1 MSRQAFLYQAKC
13 ERRSSMPA
21 FTFMLE
27 IAVFV
32 GFGVVVVSDPDF
44 SVVVRIVTTSD
55 FENRLSSQVS
65 HALSVRVV
73 LDFILVRFYV
83 ADA

>member
-1 MSRQAFLYQAKC
+1 
-13 ERRSSMPA
+13 
-21 FTFMLE
+21 
-27 IAVFV
+27 
-32 GFGVVVVSDPDF
+32 
-44 SVVVRIVTTSD
+44 
-55 FENRLSSQVS
+55 LSSQVS

>member
-1 MSRQAFLYQAKC
+1 MCSRCVSMVSRAAFSSSSRLRAK
-13 ERRSSMPA
+13 SA
-21 FTFMLE
+21 F
-27 IAVFV
+27 
-32 GFGVVVVSDPDF
+32 
-44 SVVVRIVTTSD
+44 TTSD

>member
-44 SVVVRIVTTSD
+44 SVVVRIVEHYHRAVFWRGFDCLPCVHFMS
-55 FENRLSSQVS
+55 FVFGLC
-65 HALSVRVV
+65 
-73 LDFILVRFYV
+73 
-83 ADA
+83 